1 MLSAISNIFEK
12 PRRWVRARIQIGPL
26 NRLLHPRRFQAY
38 CVGTAKSGTT
48 SIADIFSRSYQAAH
62 EPDYVRMIE
71 TILATFGTV
80 DRRGIDRFLRKR
92 DQQLWLEMES
102 SQLCYFFVEH
112 LVRVFPYAR
121 FLLTIRDCRSWL
133 DSLINHQLARPL
145 SGERHA
151 EYWQKLRDLRF
162 GTALDRHPEPERP
175 LAERDLY
182 TLDGYFSYWATH
194 NQRIIDMV
202 PKERLLIVRTHEIKQ
217 SIPEFADFLQVPAES
232 LDSLRGHTNRAIGK
246 FNVLSLIDPDYLAG
260 KIRQHCG
267 KLMDRFFADFP
278 GC

>member
-26 NRLLHPRRFQAY
+26 SRLLHPRRFQAY

-80 DRRGIDRFLRKR
+80 DRRGIDCFLRKR

-112 LVRVFPYAR
+112 LVRVFPDAR

-162 GTALDRHPEPERP
+162 GTAPDRHPEPERP
-175 LAERDLY
+175 LAERGLY

-202 PKERLLIVRTHEIKQ
+202 PKERLLIVRTHEITQ
-217 SIPEFADFLQVPAES
+217 SIPEFADFLHVPAES
-232 LDSLRGHTNRAIGK
+232 LDSLRGHTNRAIRM

-267 KLMDRFFADFP
+267 KLMDRF
-278 GC
+278 